1 MQATGMHKRGSFII
15 TIAAMAAR
23 RERGAQRRM
32 QRGRKL
38 TWQPLPAAAT
48 DKQPATSAANSA
60 APHILGAGNRPLP
73 FFAGLR
79 QRRARASWRCL
90 RGWQSGTESVDDR
103 PQPDPPACPSPRSYR
118 APLGFW

>member
-1 MQATGMHKRGSFII
+1 MQATGMHKRGSVII

-90 RGWQSGTESVDDR
+90 RGWQSDGTESVDDYNV
-103 PQPDPPACPSPRSYR
+103 CS
-118 APLGFW
+118 